1 MLYYAIKFDCHS
13 NTARS
18 LLLSGCLRDEGVEA
32 QRGEAACPG
41 LHILQGQRCDLRLC
55 SLSPEPAPSL
65 VPLSTEIM
73 YIHLEKLEIQKRMQG
88 KQDHHEY
95 S

>member
-1 MLYYAIKFDCHS
+1 MDQKTEKTF
-13 NTARS
+13 RKR
-18 LLLSGCLRDEGVEA
+18 LRDHKKKQGNLLTKEGNP
-32 QRGEAACPG
+32 EAACPG

-65 VPLSTEIM
+65 VPLITEIM

-88 KQDHHEY
+88 KQDHHGY